1 MALDGIG
8 VGILPLAVVDGDIA
22 AGRLVQLNVERTLAP
37 LRYTASYLA
46 MPGSGVAQTV
56 AEMAA
61 RLSRQEPDEAPTS

>member
-1 MALDGIG
+1 MVEED
-8 VGILPLAVVDGDIA
+8 VA
-22 AGRLVQLNVERTLAP
+22 AGRLVRLSVEPTLAP

-61 RLSRQEPDEAPTS
+61 RLSRREPDPDDPTS